1 MYNRSGNA
9 VYALNYHLVIV
20 VKYRKRV
27 FINDQIISDLKHL
40 VCAVADNH
48 KVNIIAQEC
57 GEDHIHIPFYCKPTC
72 DITVFVNSLKGY
84 TSRILR
90 ERYKDFISPQL
101 YGDAFWS
108 PSYFLSTAGNVSID
122 TLPNYINNQRL
133 E

>member
-27 FINDQIISDLKHL
+27 FTNDQIISDLKHL

-57 GEDHIHIPFYCKPTC
+57 GEDHMHILFSCKPTC

-108 PSYFLSTAGNVSID
+108 PSYFLATAGNVSID
-122 TLPNYINNQRL
+122 TLHNYVNNQRL

>member
-9 VYALNYHLVIV
+9 VFALNYHLVIV
-20 VKYRKRV
+20 VKYRKQV
-27 FINDQIISDLKHL
+27 FTNDRIISDLKQL
-40 VCAVADNH
+40 VCDVANNH

-57 GEDHIHIPFYCKPTC
+57 GVDHIHILFSCKPTC

-90 ERYKDFISPQL
+90 ERYNKELSSQL

-108 PSYFLSTAGNVSID
+108 PSYFLATAGNVSID
-122 TLPNYINNQRL
+122 TLHNYINNQRL